1 MGHSSWWL
9 PWAEVSAVQPLM
21 AVWPLW
27 VWLTGP
33 WTPLSLLSAAFPTA
47 GCPCLGHVQCRE
59 SGRRCRSHVGFCP
72 ETPGGC
78 PGGNRN
84 TCSECEHQW
93 PAAAVTKYHRQLKP
107 RSYRPQS
114 WRPADLGFFRGLCC
128 WLADR
133 VFSRCP
139 LMAVPLCVSVS
150 QFPLLIRSPLVWDY
164 GPSV

>member
-1 MGHSSWWL
+1 MHPRVCSSGAAGPNASHSQS
-9 PWAEVSAVQPLM
+9 SSKM
-21 AVWPLW
+21 
-27 VWLTGP
+27 
-33 WTPLSLLSAAFPTA
+33 TA